1 MSKVY
6 DLGQI
11 RVRALRDV
19 SLRIETGDLVAI
31 MGSSGSGKSTLMN
44 ILGCLDVPT
53 TGRYLID
60 GIDVSRM
67 DEDDLSDLRNRK
79 IGFVFQS
86 FNLVARTSALV
97 NVELPLAYAGL
108 RGAARRK
115 RAEQAL
121 RSVGMGHRLE
131 HQPSELSGGQQQRVA
146 VARAIVTNPALI
158 LADEPTGNLDSH
170 STEDVLAI
178 FARLNDEGRTVVL
191 ITHEPDVA
199 EQSKRV
205 VRLSD
210 GRIVEDQRTLG
221 VHDPPPLVRSQKSAH
236 APIRPGAVEARDM
249 IGPEMLRIAWSGIT
263 ANKLRSGLTILGMT
277 IGVASVI
284 VLIAVGNGSSK
295 AVQSTIQ
302 SLGTNV
308 LVVQPTGAFRGGAR
322 ANTANTV
329 SLTKA
334 DAEALQNPS
343 LAPDV
348 KNASP
353 VVDAGDVSLTYNG
366 TSFEPSSFLG
376 TTPSYLTAH
385 SYKLAEGA
393 AFTAEDV
400 SKHRRV
406 AVIGQEVVQE
416 LFAGASAVGQNIKV
430 NGSNYEVVGVLAK
443 KGTNGTTNEDD
454 VVMAPI
460 TTVQDSLTGTG
471 PIDSITV
478 QATSESSLDAAEAEV
493 TTILEERHRIK
504 DTSEPGFSVLNQGSL
519 LETSSST
526 SSVFTTLLG
535 EVAAISLLVG
545 GIGVMNIM
553 LVSVTERTREIGI
566 RKAVGARRADI
577 LTQFLTEAV
586 LVSVFGGVIGVLVG
600 VIGSQ
605 FEIAGVHPEIATYSI
620 FLAFGAALASGLFFG
635 TYPAARAARLR
646 PIEALRFE

>member
-1 MSKVY
+1 
-6 DLGQI
+6 
-11 RVRALRDV
+11 
-19 SLRIETGDLVAI
+19 
-31 MGSSGSGKSTLMN
+31 
-44 ILGCLDVPT
+44 
-53 TGRYLID
+53 
-60 GIDVSRM
+60 
-67 DEDDLSDLRNRK
+67 
-79 IGFVFQS
+79 
-86 FNLVARTSALV
+86 
-97 NVELPLAYAGL
+97 
-108 RGAARRK
+108 
-115 RAEQAL
+115 
-121 RSVGMGHRLE
+121 
-131 HQPSELSGGQQQRVA
+131 
-146 VARAIVTNPALI
+146 
-158 LADEPTGNLDSH
+158 
-170 STEDVLAI
+170 
-178 FARLNDEGRTVVL
+178 
-191 ITHEPDVA
+191 
-199 EQSKRV
+199 
-205 VRLSD
+205 
-210 GRIVEDQRTLG
+210 
-221 VHDPPPLVRSQKSAH
+221 
-236 APIRPGAVEARDM
+236 M
-249 IGPEMLRIAWSGIT
+249 IGPEMLRIAWGGIT

-308 LVVQPTGAFRGGAR
+308 LVVQASGGFRGGLGAS
-322 ANTANTV
+322 TAATI

-334 DAEALQNPS
+334 DAEALQSPS

-348 KNASP
+348 KSASP
-353 VVDAGDVSLTYNG
+353 VVDASDVTLTYG
-366 TSFEPSSFLG
+366 STTFEPSSFVG

-385 SYKLAEGA
+385 TYKIAEGSS
-393 AFTAEDV
+393 FTAEDV

-416 LFAGASAVGQNIKV
+416 LFAGASAVGQTMKV

-460 TTVQDSLTGTG
+460 TTVQDQLTGVG

-478 QATSESSLDAAEAEV
+478 QAKSESSLNAAEAEV
-493 TTILEERHRIK
+493 TTILEERHKIK
-504 DTSEPGFSVLNQGSL
+504 DTAEPGFSVLNQGSL

-566 RKAVGARRADI
+566 RKAVGARRSDI

-586 LVSVFGGVIGVLVG
+586 LVSLFGGIAGVLVG

-635 TYPAARAARLR
+635 TYPAARAASLR